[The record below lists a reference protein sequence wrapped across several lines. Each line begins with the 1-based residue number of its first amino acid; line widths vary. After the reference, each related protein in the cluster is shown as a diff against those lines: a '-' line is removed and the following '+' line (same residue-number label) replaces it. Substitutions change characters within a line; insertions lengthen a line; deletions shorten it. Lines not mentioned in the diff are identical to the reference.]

1 MKELEL
7 FSFEEVNIVLITSFV
22 SSTILKRTKNL
33 INWQTAFRQR
43 RITKKM
49 KKEIKLVFLRNHYSS
64 SISYFVS
71 LFKKC
76 KKFPNELS
84 ESLPI
89 KTEKR

>member
-1 MKELEL
+1 
-7 FSFEEVNIVLITSFV
+7 
-22 SSTILKRTKNL
+22 
-33 INWQTAFRQR
+33 
-43 RITKKM
+43 M

-89 KTEKR
+89 KTEKG